1 MTLQKRVKA
10 AFAAL
15 RGKAA
20 TSEEVSLNQLLDWL
34 GVKRGLTGKALS
46 EATYFACL
54 KVLSES
60 MGKLPLKIQQYTP
73 VRGIRIAREHPFY
86 RMLNERPNRFMTAS
100 TFWGTME
107 LCRNHYGNAYAWID
121 TRDPHRPQLWPLD
134 PGKVQVWYDNARILG
149 EQADLYYRWSTPGGV
164 RVFGSEGVL
173 HFKSHLTFDG
183 LVGVSVCEQL
193 SSTIKGNVEAQDM
206 LNALYKSGMT
216 AKSVLQ
222 YTGGLNPD
230 NVKTFLKEFRRYT
243 TDAKSG
249 AGGVADVVPL
259 PEGFTLTPLNL
270 KLADSQFQEIKQYS
284 ALQIA
289 SAFGVKPYQVGD
301 YTKSSYASAEAQ
313 QLSFL
318 VDTLLYI
325 VKQYEE
331 EIAFKLL
338 HDHEEAAGYHV
349 KLNTAVLLRTDPRTQ
364 VTTLKEAVESGL
376 YTRNEAREMLDKP
389 AMPGGDVLTCNGA
402 TIPVELAG
410 VQYTQQQTAEPA
422 DPADLPEDIDDAEN
436 TEGEEDTT

>member
-1 MTLQKRVKA
+1 MNLLQRIKA
-10 AFAAL
+10 AAAVL
-15 RGKAA
+15 TGKSA
-20 TSEEVSLNQLLDWL
+20 TTAESVTLNGLLEWL
-34 GVKRGLTGKALS
+34 GVQRGLKGEALS

-60 MGKLPLKIQQYTP
+60 LGKLPMKIQQATP
-73 VRGIRIAREHPFY
+73 NRGIHIAREHPYY

-121 TRDPHRPQLWPLD
+121 TRNPERPQLWALD
-134 PGKVQVWYDNARILG
+134 PRAVQVWYDNARILAD
-149 EQADLYYRWSTPGGV
+149 QPDLYYRWSTPGGV
-164 RVFGSEGVL
+164 RILGSEEVL
-173 HFKSHLTFDG
+173 HFKSHMTFDG

-193 SSTIKGNVEAQDM
+193 AGTIKGNVEAQNM

-216 AKSVLQ
+216 AKSVLH
-222 YTGGLNPD
+222 YTGGLNQE
-230 NVKTFLKEFRRYT
+230 NVNAFLREFRKYT
-243 TDAKSG
+243 KDADNQ
-249 AGGVADVVPL
+249 AGGVADVLPL
-259 PEGFTLTPLNL
+259 PEGFTLTPLNI

-331 EIAFKLL
+331 EIAYKLL
-338 HDHEEAAGYHV
+338 QDREEADGYHV
-349 KLNTAVLLRTDPRTQ
+349 KIHTGVLLRTDPRTQ
-364 VTTLKEAVESGL
+364 TETLREAVNAGL
-376 YTRNEAREMLDKP
+376 RTRNEAREMLDLP
-389 AMPGGDVLTCNGA
+389 ALPGGDVLTCNGA
-402 TIPVELAG
+402 TIPVHMAG
-410 VQYTQQQTAEPA
+410 MQYTQGNNQN
-422 DPADLPEDIDDAEN
+422 DPATPDA
-436 TEGEEDTT
+436 EGEEDETE